1 MAGSG
6 SGEGKKRLRSQ
17 EWWDDPH
24 EADMTALY
32 LEKYVNFGL
41 TREELQS
48 GRPIIGIAQTGSDL
62 APCNRH
68 HLELAKRV
76 ADGIRDAGGIPLEFP
91 VHPIQETGKRPTA
104 MLDRN
109 LQYLSLVE
117 VLWGYPIDGVVLT
130 TGCDKTT
137 PALLMGAATVN
148 IPAIVLSGGPMLNGY
163 YKGRLAGS
171 GTIIWHARQLMAK
184 GEIGYD
190 EFMDMALA
198 SAPSI
203 GHCNTMGTASSMN
216 AMAEALGMSLPGCAA
231 IPAPYRERAQMAYAT
246 GKRIVQMV
254 HEDLRP
260 SKILTRKAFENAI
273 VAAAAIGAS
282 TNCPPHV
289 IAIARHMGV
298 PLAIEDWE
306 LGRDVPLLVNVQP
319 AGEYLCEE
327 YYRAGGLP
335 AVLKELLAA
344 GRLHGDVLTCT
355 GKTLAENLES
365 VPFSSDRR
373 VIRPYSDPLKPEAGF
388 VIISGNIFDSAVMKT
403 SVVSDEFR
411 RKYLEH
417 PEHPG
422 VFEGKA
428 VVFDGPE
435 DYHARIDDPD
445 LDVDENSFLFIRYCG
460 PVGYPGAP
468 EVVNM
473 RPPKKLI
480 DKGIRALPTIGDGR
494 QSGTSESPSIL
505 NASPEA
511 AVGGNLAILRTGD
524 RVRLDLHARRLDV
537 LLSEDEIARRR
548 AELAKSPKPVPPSQT
563 PWQEIYRSLV
573 GQLST
578 GACLEPAVLHLRVV
592 ETHGPAPRRNH

>member
-1 MAGSG
+1 MAGSA
-6 SGEGKKRLRSQ
+6 SGGGKKRLRSQ
-17 EWWDDPH
+17 EWWDDPR

-117 VLWGYPIDGVVLT
+117 ILWGYPIDGVVLT

-137 PALLMGAATVN
+137 PALLMGAATVD

-163 YKGRLAGS
+163 YKGSLAGS
-171 GTIIWHARQLMAK
+171 GTIIWEARRLMAK
-184 GEIGYD
+184 GEIDYD
-190 EFMDMALA
+190 TFMDMALA

-216 AMAEALGMSLPGCAA
+216 ALAEALGMSLPGCAA

-260 SKILTRKAFENAI
+260 SKIMTRKAFENAI
-273 VAAAAIGAS
+273 VTAAAIGAS

-298 PLAIEDWE
+298 PLTIEDWE

-365 VPFSSDRR
+365 VPFSTDRR

-388 VIISGNIFDSAVMKT
+388 LIISGNIFDSAVMKT

-537 LLSEDEIARRR
+537 LLSAEEIARRR
-548 AELAKSPKPVPPSQT
+548 EELAKSPKPIPPSQT